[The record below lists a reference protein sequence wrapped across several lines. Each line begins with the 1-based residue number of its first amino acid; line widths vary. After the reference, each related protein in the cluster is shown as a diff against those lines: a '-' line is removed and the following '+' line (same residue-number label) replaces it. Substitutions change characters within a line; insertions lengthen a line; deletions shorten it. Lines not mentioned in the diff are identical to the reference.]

1 MEQNRGEF
9 SVSSFLNM
17 IIGIISKNYINSYS
31 LQLSSQ
37 SSRKGKMLEILE
49 NCVHNVEVIHKSF
62 SELQYVSNL
71 YYLYFRALI

>member
-1 MEQNRGEF
+1 MF
-9 SVSSFLNM
+9 SSFNNKTIVKKLF
-17 IIGIISKNYINSYS
+17 SYS

-49 NCVHNVEVIHKSF
+49 NCVHHVEVIHKSF

-71 YYLYFRALI
+71 HYLYFRARI